1 MSRRS
6 APLRSPLQSPLGR
19 ARGLGP
25 AKNDAVGPWM
35 AQRLTAVALVPLSLW
50 FVFQGILCNLG
61 ATHAEMVGFFSQPLN
76 AALMLMTVLF
86 AFYHGTL
93 GMVVILEDYIQSH
106 ALRTAAITAVKLYA
120 ALGAL
125 VASVSILK
133 LSVGG

>member
-6 APLRSPLQSPLGR
+6 APLRAPLQSALGR

-25 AKNDAVGPWM
+25 AKNDAARPWL
-35 AQRLTAVALVPLSLW
+35 AQRMTAIALVPLSLW
-50 FVFQGILCNLG
+50 FIFQGVLANLG
-61 ATHAEMVGFFSQPLN
+61 ASHAEIQAFMAQPIN

-86 AFYHGTL
+86 AFYHGML
-93 GMVVILEDYIQSH
+93 GMVVVLEDYVQSH
-106 ALRTAAITAVKLYA
+106 VWRTAAITAVKLYA

-125 VASVSILK
+125 LASVSILK